1 MKVEET
7 ERKSKIANEK
17 EKGDR
22 QDNNLDSFP
31 LQAKPVIR
39 RFVIGIPSFVYFFD
53 WFIVGL
59 SWLVQIPDA
68 FDDEDYERDQ
78 EAKDKPI
85 IDHLEISRFGNSLR
99 DALQSRT

>member
-22 QDNNLDSFP
+22 HDKNLDSFS

-39 RFVIGIPSFVYFFD
+39 RFLIGIPSFADFFD
-53 WFIVGL
+53 
-59 SWLVQIPDA
+59 
-68 FDDEDYERDQ
+68 
-78 EAKDKPI
+78 
-85 IDHLEISRFGNSLR
+85 
-99 DALQSRT
+99 